1 MKDFLTL
8 AHERFSVRKFSDR
21 PVEEEKIGK
30 IVEAGLCAPTACNYQ
45 PFKIWVLRS
54 PEAVAAFNETTAYG
68 FGAKVV
74 FVVGGDDTK
83 AWRRYKYDNR
93 DFVDVDAA
101 IAATQMMLEIHDLGL
116 GSTWVGSFDQE
127 KLKKLCP
134 AMEGFELIAAF
145 PVGYPAEDVKPSP
158 SHTNKRARE
167 EMVQEL

>member
-1 MKDFLTL
+1 MTTFSDL
-8 AHERFSVRKFSDR
+8 ANDRYSLRKF
-21 PVEEEKIGK
+21 
-30 IVEAGLCAPTACNYQ
+30 EAGEVSQADIVKVIEAGICAPTAVNNQ